1 MQFPK
6 VHPTKVAHTAIC
18 INKMPSMGMYA
29 TSCIAVG
36 QCRQVWWAQALA
48 EINKN
53 CSPYRQGRAQLD
65 MGRQAQV
72 GMCRLQL

>member
-1 MQFPK
+1 MQFPE
-6 VHPTKVAHTAIC
+6 VHPTKVAHTAIR
-18 INKMPSMGMYA
+18 INDMPSMGTYA

-36 QCRQVWWAQALA
+36 KRRQAWWARALA

-53 CSPYRQGRAQLD
+53 CSPYRQGKAQLD

-72 GMCRLQL
+72 GMCGLQS